1 MLHFKILFN
10 HRGHREHGEKS
21 RGRVHSRRDWGK
33 TKNEKSASG
42 LCAWLWSWLFVF
54 ASTLAVQ
61 AQEIDMSGPID
72 FEPSGNSVTL
82 SAETI
87 RNYRSQESTS
97 GDLTIELWA
106 TQVPYHG
113 QAQLSESPLNGIRLA
128 QAPLGTLAGNSSRS
142 AINESVVFTE
152 PKAGY
157 YNVVLVLAEW
167 NGSDYRILDWFN
179 FTEIEAFG
187 GLAPFSPPA
196 TPAPKTLLNEYI
208 GTWEEIQSP
217 TTNGTTSET
226 AVTTV
231 IERLQD
237 RGFISKAYIRK
248 PGSPLIE
255 TQTSHYE
262 NGAAYATTTSNGTQI
277 EDSLGEWGVTDRTIT
292 SNIFSSSAQI
302 TNTTLAQGGQV
313 TESSFSTS
321 EGSVGDGHAEKIMA
335 LAAAPPPTPSTPP
348 ANSPRTPAS
357 ASPDGSQSAPVKKGK
372 GSKKPT
378 ASKSAKAKSKSNSGA
393 GAKKSSGSSA
403 KKSGAKQAKKK

>member
-1 MLHFKILFN
+1 MDKITLWHGN
-10 HRGHREHGEKS
+10 HGPSQPAMKS
-21 RGRVHSRRDWGK
+21 KYR
-33 TKNEKSASG
+33 
-42 LCAWLWSWLFVF
+42 LYAWLWSWLFVF

-72 FEPSGNSVTL
+72 FKPSGNSVTL

-106 TQVPYHG
+106 TQVPYHS

-128 QAPLGTLAGNSSRS
+128 QAPLGTLAGNSSLS
-142 AINESVVFTE
+142 PINESVTFTE

-167 NGSDYRILDWFN
+167 KGSDYRILDWFN
-179 FTEIEAFG
+179 FTEIGAFG
-187 GLAPFSPPA
+187 GLSPFTPPA
-196 TPAPKTLLNEYI
+196 ASAPKTLIDEYI
-208 GTWEEIQSP
+208 GTWEEVQSV
-217 TTNGTTSET
+217 TINGTTSET
-226 AVTTV
+226 AVTTL
-231 IERLQD
+231 IEKLQD

-255 TQTSHYE
+255 TQTLHYE

-292 SNIFSSSAQI
+292 SNIFSSSTQT

-321 EGSVGDGHAEKIMA
+321 EGSVCEGQAEKIMA

-348 ANSPRTPAS
+348 PTPPANSPGTPAPAPS
-357 ASPDGSQSAPVKKGK
+357 EGSQSAPVKKGK

-378 ASKSAKAKSKSNSGA
+378 ASKSAKAKSKSNSGG

>member
-1 MLHFKILFN
+1 MLHLKILFN

-21 RGRVHSRRDWGK
+21 RVRVHSRSEWARTK
-33 TKNEKSASG
+33 TEKSASG

-54 ASTLAVQ
+54 TSTLVVH
-61 AQEIDMSGPID
+61 AQEIDMSGTID
-72 FEPSGNSVTL
+72 FKPSGNSVTL

-142 AINESVVFTE
+142 PINESVTFTE

-208 GTWEEIQSP
+208 GTWEEIQSLI
-217 TTNGTTSET
+217 TNGTTSET

-248 PGSPLIE
+248 PGSPIIE

-262 NGAAYATTTSNGTQI
+262 NGSLYGTSASNGTVI
-277 EDSLGEWGVTDRTIT
+277 EDSAGEWGVSDRTIVSNTFT
-292 SNIFSSSAQI
+292 SYTQTASITLTNSREFTSS
-302 TNTTLAQGGQV
+302 L
-313 TESSFSTS
+313 STS
-321 EGSVGDGHAEKIMA
+321 GGSEATGQAEKIMM
-335 LAAAPPPTPSTPP
+335 LAAAPSPTPSSPTPSTPP
-348 ANSPRTPAS
+348 APLPIAPAKKVN
-357 ASPDGSQSAPVKKGK
+357 AKPAKKVNAKPAVKKV
-372 GSKKPT
+372 ST
-378 ASKSAKAKSKSNSGA
+378 
-393 GAKKSSGSSA
+393 SSA
-403 KKSGAKQAKKK
+403 KKSSVKKGKKK

>member
-1 MLHFKILFN
+1 MLHLKILFN
-10 HRGHREHGEKS
+10 HRGHREKS
-21 RGRVHSRRDWGK
+21 RVRVHSRRDWGRTK
-33 TKNEKSASG
+33 TEKSASG
-42 LCAWLWSWLFVF
+42 LYVCLWSWLFVF

-61 AQEIDMSGPID
+61 AQEIDMSGTID
-72 FEPSGNSVTL
+72 FKPSRNSVTL

-142 AINESVVFTE
+142 PINESVTFTE

-196 TPAPKTLLNEYI
+196 TFAPKTLTDEYI
-208 GTWEEIQSP
+208 GTWEEIQSL

-262 NGAAYATTTSNGTQI
+262 NGASYATTTSNGTQI

-292 SNIFSSSAQI
+292 SNIFSSSTQT

-321 EGSVGDGHAEKIMA
+321 EGSVGDGQAEKIMA

-348 ANSPRTPAS
+348 ANSPGTPAS

-378 ASKSAKAKSKSNSGA
+378 ASKSAKAKSKSNSGG

-403 KKSGAKQAKKK
+403 KKSGTKQAKKK

>member
-1 MLHFKILFN
+1 
-10 HRGHREHGEKS
+10 
-21 RGRVHSRRDWGK
+21 
-33 TKNEKSASG
+33 
-42 LCAWLWSWLFVF
+42 
-54 ASTLAVQ
+54 
-61 AQEIDMSGPID
+61 
-72 FEPSGNSVTL
+72 
-82 SAETI
+82 
-87 RNYRSQESTS
+87 
-97 GDLTIELWA
+97 
-106 TQVPYHG
+106 
-113 QAQLSESPLNGIRLA
+113 
-128 QAPLGTLAGNSSRS
+128 
-142 AINESVVFTE
+142 
-152 PKAGY
+152 
-157 YNVVLVLAEW
+157 VVLVLAEW

-187 GLAPFSPPA
+187 GLSPFSPPA
-196 TPAPKTLLNEYI
+196 TSAPKTLLDEYI

-231 IERLQD
+231 IEKLQD

-292 SNIFSSSAQI
+292 SNIFSSSTQA

-321 EGSVGDGHAEKIMA
+321 EGSVGDGQAEKIMA
-335 LAAAPPPTPSTPP
+335 LAAAPPPTPP
-348 ANSPRTPAS
+348 ANSPGTPAS
-357 ASPDGSQSAPVKKGK
+357 APPDGGQSEPAKKGK
-372 GSKKPT
+372 GSKKST
-378 ASKSAKAKSKSNSGA
+378 ASKSAKAKSKSDSSG

-403 KKSGAKQAKKK
+403 KKSGAKKAKKK

>member
-1 MLHFKILFN
+1 MLHLKILFN
-10 HRGHREHGEKS
+10 HRGHKEHGEKS
-21 RGRVHSRRDWGK
+21 RVRLHSRRDWGRTK
-33 TKNEKSASG
+33 TEKSASG

-61 AQEIDMSGPID
+61 AQEIDMSGTID
-72 FEPSGNSVTL
+72 FKRSGSSVTL

-97 GDLTIELWA
+97 GDLVLQLWA
-106 TQVPYHG
+106 TKVPYYG
-113 QAQLSESPLNGIRLA
+113 QAPLSESPWNGIKLA
-128 QAPLGTLAGNSSRS
+128 QAPLGALAGNASRS
-142 AINESVVFTE
+142 NVQESVAFTE
-152 PKAGY
+152 PPAGY
-157 YNVVLVLAEW
+157 YNVVLVLGEW
-167 NGSDYRILDWFN
+167 NQSDYLILDWFN

-187 GLAPFSPPA
+187 GLSPFTPPA
-196 TPAPKTLLNEYI
+196 TSAPKTLLDEYI
-208 GTWEEIQSP
+208 GTWEEIQSL
-217 TTNGTTSET
+217 TTNGTTCET

-277 EDSLGEWGVTDRTIT
+277 EDSLGEWGVTDRMIT
-292 SNIFSSSAQI
+292 SNIFSSSTQ
-302 TNTTLAQGGQV
+302 TTDTTLAQGGQV

-321 EGSVGDGHAEKIMA
+321 EGSVGDGQAEKIMA

-348 ANSPRTPAS
+348 ANSPGTPAS
-357 ASPDGSQSAPVKKGK
+357 APSDGGQSAPAKKGK
-372 GSKKPT
+372 GAKMST
-378 ASKSAKAKSKSNSGA
+378 ASKSAKTKSKSNSG
-393 GAKKSSGSSA
+393 GGA
-403 KKSGAKQAKKK
+403 KKSGAKKAKKK